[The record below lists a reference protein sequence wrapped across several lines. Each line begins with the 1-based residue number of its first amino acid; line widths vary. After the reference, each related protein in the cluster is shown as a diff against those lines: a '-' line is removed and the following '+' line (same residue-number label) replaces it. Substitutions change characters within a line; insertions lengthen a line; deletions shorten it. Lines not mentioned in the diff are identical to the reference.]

1 MEAIPPS
8 SQRGLA
14 PSCVV
19 TQRVQG
25 AICSLQAVSE
35 ATPVRY
41 AQNETVHIAYQV
53 VGEGERDF
61 VLVQGYLSHIDMD
74 WEHPG
79 MARFFRTL
87 ASFSRLILFD
97 KRGTG
102 LSDRGVGIATLEER
116 MDDVR
121 AVMDA
126 AGSERAVLMG
136 VSEGAPMCLL
146 FAATYPERTHALVL
160 HGGMAR
166 STEAPDYPW
175 APPAAG
181 AIEAAIELIEPYFF
195 TGEDIDL
202 WVPSLGDD
210 PQAKEWLGRFRR
222 AAVSPDTLAALFS
235 MFLDIDVRHVL
246 PTLRVP
252 TLVLHRH
259 GDRVVNWRA
268 GRWMAEQIPGARY
281 VELSGQDHFPWF
293 GDSDAVIE
301 EIREFLTGVRVSAE
315 PDRVLAT
322 VMLTDV
328 VGSTERAASLG
339 DRVWRDLL
347 DAHDAAIRRQLVAFR
362 GREVKTTGDG
372 FLATFD
378 GPARAIRCA
387 CAIRAAASDLHLDVR
402 VGLHTGEIEIRGDDI
417 GGMAVHIGQRVS
429 ALAQPG
435 EIMVSST
442 VKDLVAGSG
451 IEFEDRGEQELRGV
465 PGTWRLFAV
474 RA

>member
-1 MEAIPPS
+1 VDVLDRP
-8 SQRGLA
+8 
-14 PSCVV
+14 
-19 TQRVQG
+19 
-25 AICSLQAVSE
+25 
-35 ATPVRY
+35 PVRY
-41 AQNETVHIAYQV
+41 AQNGEAHIAYQV
-53 VGEGERDF
+53 VGEGEPDL
-61 VLVQGYLSHIDMD
+61 VLVQGFLSHVDLD
-74 WEHPG
+74 WEQPDT
-79 MARFFRTL
+79 ARFFRAL

-102 LSDRGVGIATLEER
+102 LSDRAAGIATLEDR

-175 APPAAG
+175 APPVEG
-181 AIEAAIELIEPYFF
+181 AIEAAVELIEPYFF
-195 TGEDIDL
+195 NGEDIEL
-202 WVPSLGDD
+202 WMPSLGDD
-210 PQAKEWLGRFRR
+210 PHAKEWLGRFRR
-222 AAVSPDTLAALFS
+222 ASVSPDTLAALFS

-268 GRWMAEQIPGARY
+268 GRWLADQIPGARY

-293 GDSDAVIE
+293 GDMEAVIE
-301 EIREFLTGVRVSAE
+301 EIREFLTGVRVAPES
-315 PDRVLAT
+315 DRVLAT
-322 VMLTDV
+322 IMFTDV
-328 VGSTERAASLG
+328 VRSTEQAAALG
-339 DRVWRDLL
+339 DRRWRKLL
-347 DAHDAAIRRQLVAFR
+347 DAHDAAVRRQLVAFR
-362 GREVKTTGDG
+362 GREVKATGDG

-387 CAIRAAASDLHLDVR
+387 RAIREAASDLHLDVR
-402 VGLHTGEIEIRGDDI
+402 IGLHTGEIEVRGDDI
-417 GGMAVHIGQRVS
+417 GGVAVHIGQRVS
-429 ALAQPG
+429 ALAQPAQ
-435 EIMVSST
+435 IMVSST

-451 IEFEDRGEQELRGV
+451 IEFEDGGEHELRGL
-465 PGTWRLFAV
+465 PDAWRLFAV
-474 RA
+474 KA

>member
-1 MEAIPPS
+1 LAARDPAFP
-8 SQRGLA
+8 RGHLRQIQD
-14 PSCVV
+14 V
-19 TQRVQG
+19 
-25 AICSLQAVSE
+25 ICSLTGVIEPS
-35 ATPVRY
+35 PVRY
-41 AQNETVHIAYQV
+41 AQNEDVHIAYQL
-53 VGEGERDF
+53 VGEGERDL

-74 WEHPG
+74 WEHPA

-102 LSDRGVGIATLEER
+102 LSDRAVGIATLEER

-181 AIEAAIELIEPYFF
+181 AIEAAVELIEPYFF
-195 TGEDIDL
+195 TGEDIEL

-222 AAVSPDTLAALFS
+222 AAVSPDALAALFS

-281 VELSGQDHFPWF
+281 IELSGQDHFPWF

-301 EIREFLTGVRVSAE
+301 EIREFLTGVRVAPE

-322 VMLTDV
+322 VMFTDV
-328 VGSTERAASLG
+328 VGSTERASSLG
-339 DRVWRDLL
+339 DRRWRDLL

-362 GREVKTTGDG
+362 GREIKATGDG

-387 CAIRAAASDLHLDVR
+387 GAIRAAASDLHLEVR
-402 VGLHTGEIEIRGDDI
+402 VGLHTGEIEVRGDDI
-417 GGMAVHIGQRVS
+417 GGVAVHIGQRVS
-429 ALAQPG
+429 ALGQPG

-451 IEFEDRGEQELRGV
+451 IEFEDRGEHELRGV
-465 PGTWRLFAV
+465 PGSWRLFAV

>member
-1 MEAIPPS
+1 M
-8 SQRGLA
+8 
-14 PSCVV
+14 
-19 TQRVQG
+19 
-25 AICSLQAVSE
+25 
-35 ATPVRY
+35 RY
-41 AQNETVHIAYQV
+41 AQNGDVHIACRV
-53 VGEGERDF
+53 LGEGERDL
-61 VLVQGYLSHIDMD
+61 VLVQGFLSHIDME
-74 WEHPG
+74 WEQPE
-79 MARFFRTL
+79 MARFLRKL
-87 ASFSRLILFD
+87 ASFSRLVLFD

-102 LSDRGVGIATLEER
+102 LSDRAVGVGTLEEG

-126 AGSERAVLMG
+126 VESERAVLMG
-136 VSEGAPMCLL
+136 VSEGAPMCVL
-146 FAATYPERTHALVL
+146 FAATYPDRTDALVL

-175 APPAAG
+175 APPA
-181 AIEAAIELIEPYFF
+181 EAAMEAASELVGPYLF
-195 TGEDIDL
+195 TGEDIDI
-202 WVPSLGDD
+202 WAPSLADD
-210 PQAKEWLGRFRR
+210 PQAIEWLGRFRR
-222 AAVSPDTLAALFS
+222 ASVSPDGLAALFS

-301 EIREFLTGVRVSAE
+301 EVREFLTGVRVALQ

-322 VMLTDV
+322 VMFTDV
-328 VGSTERAASLG
+328 VGSTERAGALG
-339 DRVWRDLL
+339 DRRWRDLL

-362 GREVKTTGDG
+362 GREVKATGDG

-387 CAIRAAASDLHLDVR
+387 CAIRDAAAELQLDVR
-402 VGLHTGEIEIRGDDI
+402 VGLHTGEVEVRGDDI
-417 GGMAVHIGQRVS
+417 GGVAVHIGQRVS
-429 ALAQPG
+429 ALAQPA
-435 EIMVSST
+435 EITVSST

-451 IEFEDRGEQELRGV
+451 IEFRDRGEYELKGL
-465 PGTWRLFAV
+465 PGAWRLFTV
-474 RA
+474 GD